1 MHPDDEKA
9 GAPADRQVIFRLARR
24 EDVPSVVRLLADDA
38 LGSGR
43 ERYAEPLPQAYWEAF
58 NAITARPDNELI
70 VADIDGAVVGCLQL
84 SFIPGL
90 SRTGMWRGQIESVRV
105 ADGQRG
111 SGLGSALIEWAVERA
126 VERGCGLVQLTSD
139 KARPDAIRFYEKL
152 GFVSSH
158 EGLKRNLP

>member
-1 MHPDDEKA
+1 MYA
-9 GAPADRQVIFRLARR
+9 FRKARR
-24 EDVPSVVRLLADDA
+24 EDLAAIIRLLAEDKLGQSREVVSEPVDA
-38 LGSGR
+38 
-43 ERYAEPLPQAYWEAF
+43 RYEQAFAAIEADA
-58 NAITARPDNELI
+58 NQLLA
-70 VADIDGAVVGCLQL
+70 VAVDGNDGVVGCLQL

-152 GFVSSH
+152 GFVASH